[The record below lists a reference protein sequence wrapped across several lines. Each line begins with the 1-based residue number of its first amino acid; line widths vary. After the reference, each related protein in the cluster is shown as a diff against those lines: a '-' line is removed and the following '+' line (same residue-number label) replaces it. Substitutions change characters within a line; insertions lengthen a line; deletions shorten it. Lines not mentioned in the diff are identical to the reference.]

1 MRGRY
6 ISHLKTMV
14 IHTSNSQSA
23 SVLLLPAMP
32 LHWHGTPVP
41 PKSFDPR
48 RPFDTNEGDGDN
60 ERMRVAER
68 KKET

>member
-1 MRGRY
+1 M
-6 ISHLKTMV
+6 SHLNSMV
-14 IHTSNSQSA
+14 MHTSNSQSA

-48 RPFDTNEGDGDN
+48 RPFEV
-60 ERMRVAER
+60 RMRKKKRRKEMKKER